1 MYRLRCV
8 PSVQVGVLTAAGLL
22 AASLPAIAAAT
33 PLDPVTA
40 TAPQDRVGGS
50 PHALIPDGG
59 LTAAPRA
66 GTTAAAMPTLK
77 ASVVETGLDI
87 PWDVAVLPSG
97 AWLITERDR
106 KRILL
111 RTAPGEVRVLADS
124 PSGFWSS
131 EETGLM
137 SIVADP
143 RVGKND
149 RFYTCTGF
157 YAGDH
162 PEVRVVTWR
171 LNGARTG
178 ARRVG
183 PLLTGIDIN
192 SGRHGGCR
200 LRFDPQGALYVGTGD
215 AAVGTNPQNLKSLN
229 GKVLRLNR
237 FTGAPWPTNPWR
249 HAPNRHRRYIYTYGH
264 RNVQGLAYRPGDRMW
279 SVEHGTDRDDE
290 VNRLFPGANYGW
302 NPVPGYD
309 ESTPMTDFSL
319 PGRQRGARWKSGYPT
334 IATSGAVWVRGAE
347 WGSYRGTLA
356 VCALKA
362 SKLVFM
368 RFDGAQFQSI
378 SVPPAMNGTY
388 GRLRSV
394 VQNSSGALLVTTA
407 NGSGTDNIV
416 RVTPR

>member
-1 MYRLRCV
+1 VLAAAAL
-8 PSVQVGVLTAAGLL
+8 LTAALPD
-22 AASLPAIAAAT
+22 AASARLIQAPDSAQQRGGSVSPNAAQTGMSVKAAPSTRATTAAT
-33 PLDPVTA
+33 P
-40 TAPQDRVGGS
+40 
-50 PHALIPDGG
+50 ALK
-59 LTAAPRA
+59 TQ
-66 GTTAAAMPTLK
+66 
-77 ASVVETGLDI
+77 VVVSGLDI

-111 RTAPGEVRVLADS
+111 RTAPGAVRVLADS

-171 LNGARTG
+171 LNGARTS

-319 PGRQRGARWKSGYPT
+319 PGRQHGARWKSGYPT

-394 VQNSSGALLVTTA
+394 VQTKSGALLVTTA

-416 RVTPR
+416 RVTPH

>member
-1 MYRLRCV
+1 MLAAAAL
-8 PSVQVGVLTAAGLL
+8 LTAALPD
-22 AASLPAIAAAT
+22 AASARLIQ
-33 PLDPVTA
+33 
-40 TAPQDRVGGS
+40 APDSAQQPGGS
-50 PHALIPDGG
+50 VSPNAAQTGMSVK
-59 LTAAPRA
+59 AAPSTRA
-66 GTTAAAMPTLK
+66 TTAAVPALK
-77 ASVVETGLDI
+77 NQVVVSGLDI

-111 RTAPGEVRVLADS
+111 RTAPGAVRVLADS

-290 VNRLFPGANYGW
+290 ANRLFPGANYGW

-319 PGRQRGARWKSGYPT
+319 PGRQHGARWKSGYPT

-394 VQNSSGALLVTTA
+394 VQTKSGALLVTTA